1 MTGKLNNTGLRDNS
15 YLLLIKSIAQLVV
28 K

>member
-15 YLLLIKSIAQLVV
+15 YLLLIKSITTVSG
-28 K
+28 